1 MLLTKSQNNVL
12 KLLAKNN
19 GNLLYTELHANKAF
33 KSDYEVQSSVESLIK
48 IGFIECN
55 VYACNQKAFT
65 SKSDDTDELIKERLR
80 QVKYLNPNNRL
91 FITLEGIAYLQETKN
106 ACFRYWIPIIFTTA
120 LSFTQV
126 VVSVLPYII
135 PVLLQLLLP
144 KMLCKLAIRILCKKF
159 LLKYLLFQFLRTC
172 ILHQVL

>member
-1 MLLTKSQNNVL
+1 MFLTKSQNNVL

-80 QVKYLNPNNRL
+80 PVNKLNPNNRL
-91 FITLEGIAYLQETKN
+91 FITPEGVAYRQESIN
-106 ACFRYWIPIIFTTA
+106 ARLRYWIPIGITLATYIVQFVYDIIFH
-120 LSFTQV
+120 S
-126 VVSVLPYII
+126 
-135 PVLLQLLLP
+135 
-144 KMLCKLAIRILCKKF
+144 
-159 LLKYLLFQFLRTC
+159 
-172 ILHQVL
+172 